1 MNEVGPTC
9 SGGFRQPLSTGP
21 SVNERI
27 PVSQYKARAF
37 LKNYRKN
44 SRDKIKNAKA
54 AKNTTLQNCKIYL
67 LHTAFYIYLFISYL
81 LSYIYSMAGARPIFV
96 EVESGT

>member
-1 MNEVGPTC
+1 VNEIGPTC

-27 PVSQYKARAF
+27 PVSRTYKARAF

-54 AKNTTLQNCKIYL
+54 ANCKKHNTAKLQN
-67 LHTAFYIYLFISYL
+67 ISYL
-81 LSYIYSMAGARPIFV
+81 SYSYSYGTEYRARPIFV
-96 EVESGT
+96 EVESGTFLR